1 MKVIM
6 DNGGAKTH
14 TVNDKAQ
21 ISHEIEKKTSLDK
34 KRGGAL
40 EKRRERTVGDTAKAN
55 TTRGSPTAGQR
66 KAAHFSKQQAANG
79 VPTEAQHK
87 AEHFSKQQAHR
98 GNTDVKSANVSNS
111 TSETEKTA
119 NGVPTKAQQKAEHF
133 SRQTPRRAETMS
145 EVHHEVSGKS
155 AHAKPSGGMLQEKSR
170 TVGKLDKSAIDKK
183 RLLSPEAMERRQRK
197 FKNKRLKLAPRKH
210 YKVLENGVVNTGEIT
225 KKKAR
230 TIYRQVSPKLQNAKP
245 RKISRREAEILNMAM
260 GGGMSA
266 GGKPHIAKAAVGA
279 GKAVNLAK
287 KPLSVV
293 KGEFY
298 KQADKSGDDGVKSV
312 KLGMQITEN
321 GTRAVKTAVRTGVK
335 TVKQGSKIT
344 KRVYHKLHK
353 TTSAELRRSI
363 RKRVIRNKLKTQVNY
378 MAKQA
383 VKKGAKAAGKAAV
396 NVAKKTAQAAFKAA
410 QAAAKA
416 VASAVTKVAALIAET
431 MPWSLIVIAAIVLIV
446 LIALMFG
453 SLVSGAGGSVAG
465 GGAWL
470 VDDNENQTP
479 EEIYEGYK
487 EFVEQAKDVMET
499 QAKDALQN
507 EVSSFCSSD
516 TAAPRKIIEY
526 HDKNNTR
533 TFYPAA
539 GADATI
545 NALIEQFGTDD
556 YADYMSLLFVLM
568 TREKQQADGVSD
580 DEIYDFDFKKEDFEE
595 FMKSV
600 NENSCRW
607 GETFVIKTAV
617 ETSPHACPG
626 QNCKTRYITGC
637 QCGSYTDED
646 GKIHHYCRGHSYCPV
661 DHTKMTVTLYTVKDY
676 YGKDYPEIY
685 NFTDNE
691 KTRYE
696 ASKVIIQGL
705 LEYWEDNE

>member
-1 MKVIM
+1 M

-55 TTRGSPTAGQR
+55 TTRGSPTVGQR

-79 VPTEAQHK
+79 VPTA
-87 AEHFSKQQAHR
+87 
-98 GNTDVKSANVSNS
+98 G
-111 TSETEKTA
+111 
-119 NGVPTKAQQKAEHF
+119 QQKAEHF

-145 EVHHEVSGKS
+145 EVHHEVSSKS

-183 RLLSPEAMERRQRK
+183 RLLSPEAMERRRKK
-197 FKNKRLKLAPRKH
+197 FKNKRLKFAPRKK
-210 YKVLENGVVNTGEIT
+210 YKLLENGVVNTGEIT
-225 KKKAR
+225 KKKSR
-230 TIYRQVSPKLQNAKP
+230 TIYRQVSPKLQNVKP
-245 RKISRREAEILNMAM
+245 RKISRKEAEIIGMAM

-266 GGKPHIAKAAVGA
+266 GGKPHIPKAVAGA

-287 KPLSVV
+287 KPLSVI

-298 KQADKSGDDGVKSV
+298 KQADKSGDDEVKSV
-312 KLGMQITEN
+312 KLGMQISEN

-396 NVAKKTAQAAFKAA
+396 NAAKKTAQAAFKAA

-416 VASAVTKVAALIAET
+416 AAKAIASAVAKVAALIAET

-470 VDDNENQTP
+470 VDDDKNQTP

-487 EFVEQAKDVMET
+487 EFIEQAKDVMET
-499 QAKDALQN
+499 QAKDALQS

-516 TAAPRKIIEY
+516 TADPRKIIEY

-607 GETFVIKTAV
+607 GDTFVIKTAV
-617 ETSPHACPG
+617 ETSPHACPY
-626 QNCKTRYITGC
+626 NCHRETRSGCHCCSSTDPETGEV
-637 QCGSYTDED
+637 T
-646 GKIHHYCRGHSYCPV
+646 HYCGGHCPV
-661 DHTKMTVTLYTVKDY
+661 DHTKMTVRLYTVKDY

-696 ASKVIIQGL
+696 ASKAIIQGL

>member
-55 TTRGSPTAGQR
+55 TTRGSPTVGQR

-79 VPTEAQHK
+79 VPTA
-87 AEHFSKQQAHR
+87 
-98 GNTDVKSANVSNS
+98 G
-111 TSETEKTA
+111 
-119 NGVPTKAQQKAEHF
+119 QQKAEHF

-145 EVHHEVSGKS
+145 EVHHEVSSKS

-183 RLLSPEAMERRQRK
+183 RLLSPEAMERRRKK
-197 FKNKRLKLAPRKH
+197 FKNKRLKFAPRKK
-210 YKVLENGVVNTGEIT
+210 YKLLENGVVNTGEIT
-225 KKKAR
+225 KKKSR
-230 TIYRQVSPKLQNAKP
+230 TIYRQVSPKLQNVKP
-245 RKISRREAEILNMAM
+245 RKISRKEAEIIGMAM

-266 GGKPHIAKAAVGA
+266 GGKPHIPKAAAGA

-287 KPLSVV
+287 KPLSVI

-298 KQADKSGDDGVKSV
+298 KQADKSGDDEVKSV
-312 KLGMQITEN
+312 KLGMQISEN
-321 GTRAVKTAVRTGVK
+321 GTRAVKTVVRTGVK

-396 NVAKKTAQAAFKAA
+396 NAAKKTAQAAFKAA

-416 VASAVTKVAALIAET
+416 AAKAIASAVAKVAALIAET

-470 VDDNENQTP
+470 VDDDKNQTP

-487 EFVEQAKDVMET
+487 EFIEQAKDVMET
-499 QAKDALQN
+499 QAKDALQS

-516 TAAPRKIIEY
+516 TADPRKIIEY

-568 TREKQQADGVSD
+568 TREKQQADGVAD

-607 GETFVIKTAV
+607 GDTFVIKTAV
-617 ETSPHACPG
+617 ETSPHACPY
-626 QNCKTRYITGC
+626 NCHRETRSGCHCCSSTDPETGEV
-637 QCGSYTDED
+637 T
-646 GKIHHYCRGHSYCPV
+646 HYCGGHCPV
-661 DHTKMTVTLYTVKDY
+661 DHTKMTVRLYTVKDY

-696 ASKVIIQGL
+696 ASKAIIQGL

>member
-1 MKVIM
+1 M

-55 TTRGSPTAGQR
+55 TTRGSPTVGQR

-79 VPTEAQHK
+79 VPTA
-87 AEHFSKQQAHR
+87 
-98 GNTDVKSANVSNS
+98 G
-111 TSETEKTA
+111 
-119 NGVPTKAQQKAEHF
+119 QQKAEHF

-145 EVHHEVSGKS
+145 EVHHEVSSKS

-183 RLLSPEAMERRQRK
+183 RLLSPEAMERRRKK
-197 FKNKRLKLAPRKH
+197 FKNKRLKFAPRKK
-210 YKVLENGVVNTGEIT
+210 YKLLENGVVNTGEIT
-225 KKKAR
+225 KKKSR
-230 TIYRQVSPKLQNAKP
+230 TIYRQVSPKLQNVKP
-245 RKISRREAEILNMAM
+245 RKISRKEAEIIGMAM

-266 GGKPHIAKAAVGA
+266 GGKPHIPKAVAGA

-287 KPLSVV
+287 KPLSVI

-298 KQADKSGDDGVKSV
+298 KQADKSGDDEVKSV
-312 KLGMQITEN
+312 KLGMQISEN

-396 NVAKKTAQAAFKAA
+396 NAAKKTAQAAFKAA
-410 QAAAKA
+410 KAAAKA
-416 VASAVTKVAALIAET
+416 IASAVAKVAALIAET

-470 VDDNENQTP
+470 VDDDKNQTP

-487 EFVEQAKDVMET
+487 EFIEQAKDVMET
-499 QAKDALQN
+499 QAKDALQS

-516 TAAPRKIIEY
+516 TADPRKIIEY

-607 GETFVIKTAV
+607 GDTFVIKTAV
-617 ETSPHACPG
+617 ETSPHACPY
-626 QNCKTRYITGC
+626 NCHRETRSGCHCCSSTDPETGEV
-637 QCGSYTDED
+637 T
-646 GKIHHYCRGHSYCPV
+646 HYCGGHCPV
-661 DHTKMTVTLYTVKDY
+661 DHTKMTVRLYTVKDY

-696 ASKVIIQGL
+696 ASKAIIQGL

>member
-55 TTRGSPTAGQR
+55 TTRGSPTVGQR

-79 VPTEAQHK
+79 VPTA
-87 AEHFSKQQAHR
+87 
-98 GNTDVKSANVSNS
+98 G
-111 TSETEKTA
+111 
-119 NGVPTKAQQKAEHF
+119 QQKAEHF

-145 EVHHEVSGKS
+145 EVHHEVSSKS

-183 RLLSPEAMERRQRK
+183 RLLSPEAMERRRKK
-197 FKNKRLKLAPRKH
+197 FKNKRLKFAPRKK
-210 YKVLENGVVNTGEIT
+210 YKLLENGVVNTGEIT
-225 KKKAR
+225 KKKSR
-230 TIYRQVSPKLQNAKP
+230 TIYRQVSPKLQNVKP
-245 RKISRREAEILNMAM
+245 RKISRKEAEIIGMAM

-266 GGKPHIAKAAVGA
+266 GGKPHIPKAAAGA

-287 KPLSVV
+287 KPLSVI

-298 KQADKSGDDGVKSV
+298 KQADKSGDDEVKSV
-312 KLGMQITEN
+312 KLGMQISEN

-396 NVAKKTAQAAFKAA
+396 NAAKKTAQAAFKAA

-416 VASAVTKVAALIAET
+416 AAKAIASAVAKVAALIAET

-470 VDDNENQTP
+470 VDDDKNQTP

-487 EFVEQAKDVMET
+487 EFIEQAKDVMET
-499 QAKDALQN
+499 QAKDALQS

-516 TAAPRKIIEY
+516 TADPRKIIEY

-607 GETFVIKTAV
+607 GDTFVIKTAV

-626 QNCKTRYITGC
+626 QNCKTEYISGC
-637 QCGSYTDED
+637 HCDYYIDDE
-646 GKIHHYCRGHSYCPV
+646 GEIHHYCGGHPYCPV
-661 DHTKMTVTLYTVKDY
+661 NHT
-676 YGKDYPEIY
+676 
-685 NFTDNE
+685 
-691 KTRYE
+691 
-696 ASKVIIQGL
+696 
-705 LEYWEDNE
+705 

>member
-21 ISHEIEKKTSLDK
+21 ISHEIGKKTSLDK

-55 TTRGSPTAGQR
+55 TTRGSPSAGQR

-79 VPTEAQHK
+79 VPTAAQQK
-87 AEHFSKQQAHR
+87 AEHFSMQQAHK

-119 NGVPTKAQQKAEHF
+119 NGFPTARQQKAEHF

-145 EVHHEVSGKS
+145 EVHHEVSSKS
-155 AHAKPSGGMLQEKSR
+155 AHAKQSGGVLQEKSR
-170 TVGKLDKSAIDKK
+170 TVGKLDKSTVDKK

-197 FKNKRLKLAPRKH
+197 FKNKRLKLAPHSH

-245 RKISRREAEILNMAM
+245 RKISRKEAEIIGMAM
-260 GGGMSA
+260 GGGMSS
-266 GGKPHIAKAAVGA
+266 GGKPHIAKAAAGA

-312 KLGMQITEN
+312 KLGMQISEN

-383 VKKGAKAAGKAAV
+383 VKKGAKAAGKVAV
-396 NVAKKTAQAAFKAA
+396 NAAKKTAQAAFKAA
-410 QAAAKA
+410 QAAARA
-416 VASAVTKVAALIAET
+416 VASAIAKVAALITET

-470 VDDNENQTP
+470 VDDDKNQTP

-499 QAKDALQN
+499 QAKDALQSD
-507 EVSSFCSSD
+507 VSSFCSSD
-516 TAAPRKIIEY
+516 TTDPRKIIEY
-526 HDKNNTR
+526 HDKSNTR

-539 GADATI
+539 GADTTI

-568 TREKQQADGVSD
+568 TRERQQADGAAD

-607 GETFVIKTAV
+607 GDTFVIKTAV

-626 QNCKTRYITGC
+626 QNCKRRTISGC
-637 QCGSYTDED
+637 RCSSYTDSE
-646 GKIHHYCRGHSYCPV
+646 GKIHHYCGGHPYCPV
-661 DHTKMTVTLYTVKDY
+661 NHTNLTVKLYTVKDY

-685 NFTDNE
+685 SFTDNE

-696 ASKVIIQGL
+696 ASKAIIQGL

>member
-1 MKVIM
+1 MRVIM
-6 DNGGAKTH
+6 DNGGVKTH

-21 ISHEIEKKTSLDK
+21 ISHEIGKKTSLDK
-34 KRGGAL
+34 KRENVL
-40 EKRRERTVGDTAKAN
+40 EKRNERTVGDTAKAN
-55 TTRGSPTAGQR
+55 TTRGSP
-66 KAAHFSKQQAANG
+66 
-79 VPTEAQHK
+79 
-87 AEHFSKQQAHR
+87 
-98 GNTDVKSANVSNS
+98 SA
-111 TSETEKTA
+111 
-119 NGVPTKAQQKAEHF
+119 AQQKAEHF
-133 SRQTPRRAETMS
+133 SKQAPRGAETKS
-145 EVHHEVSGKS
+145 EVHHETSSKSGL
-155 AHAKPSGGMLQEKSR
+155 AKPSGGVFQERSQ
-170 TVGKLDKSAIDKK
+170 TVGKLEKPTLDKK
-183 RLLSPEAMERRQRK
+183 RMLSPEAMERRRKK
-197 FKNKRLKLAPRKH
+197 FKNKRLRFAPRKK

-230 TIYRQVSPKLQNAKP
+230 TIYNQVPLKLENAKP
-245 RKISRREAEILNMAM
+245 KKISRQQGELINMAM

-266 GGKPHIAKAAVGA
+266 GKKSHIPKVVAGA
-279 GKAVNLAK
+279 GKAVDIAK

-298 KQADKSGDDGVKSV
+298 KQADKSDDDGVKSV
-312 KLGMQITEN
+312 KLGMQISEN

-335 TVKQGSKIT
+335 TVKKGSKIT

-353 TTSAELRRSI
+353 TTSAELRRTI
-363 RKRVIRNKLKTQVNY
+363 RKCVIRNKLKTQVNY

-396 NVAKKTAQAAFKAA
+396 NAAKATAKAAFKAA

-416 VASAVTKVAALIAET
+416 VVSAVAKVASLIAET
-431 MPWSLIVIAAIVLIV
+431 MPYSLIVIAAIVLII
-446 LIALMFG
+446 LIALMFA
-453 SLVSGAGGSVAG
+453 SMFTGAGGSVAG

-470 VDDNENQTP
+470 VDDEKSQTP

-499 QAKDALQN
+499 QAKDALQST
-507 EVSSFCSSD
+507 VTGFCEGD
-516 TAAPRKIIEY
+516 TEDPRRIIEY

-539 GADATI
+539 GADETI
-545 NALIEQFGTDD
+545 NALIEQFGTED

-568 TREKQQADGVSD
+568 TREKQQGDGVTD
-580 DEIYDFDFKKEDFEE
+580 AEIYDFDFKKEDFEE
-595 FMKSV
+595 FMKTV

-607 GETFVIKTAV
+607 GDTFVYKTAE
-617 ETSPHACPG
+617 ETSPEYCPG
-626 QNCKTRYITGC
+626 QNCKTKTISGC
-637 QCGSYTDED
+637 KCASYTDD
-646 GKIHHYCRGHSYCPV
+646 KGKVHTYCGGHRYCPKN
-661 DHTKMTVTLYTVKDY
+661 HTKLTVKLYTVKDY

-696 ASKVIIQGL
+696 ASKAIIQGL
-705 LEYWEDNE
+705 LDYWEDKE

>member
-40 EKRRERTVGDTAKAN
+40 EKRWERTVGDTAKAN
-55 TTRGSPTAGQR
+55 TTRGSPSAAQR
-66 KAAHFSKQQAANG
+66 
-79 VPTEAQHK
+79 K
-87 AEHFSKQQAHR
+87 AEHFSKQQAHK
-98 GNTDVKSANVSNS
+98 GNTDVKSANVSIP
-111 TSETEKTA
+111 TSETEKTTK
-119 NGVPTKAQQKAEHF
+119 GFPTARQQKAEHF
-133 SRQTPRRAETMS
+133 SRQIPHREETIS
-145 EVHHEVSGKS
+145 EVHHETSAKS
-155 AHAKPSGGMLQEKSR
+155 VLAKPSGGKLQEKNFR

-245 RKISRREAEILNMAM
+245 RKISRGQAEIINMAM
-260 GGGMSA
+260 GGMPA
-266 GGKPHIAKAAVGA
+266 GNKSHIPKAAVGVK
-279 GKAVNLAK
+279 KAVEIGK

-298 KQADKSGDDGVKSV
+298 KQADKSDDNGIKSV
-312 KLGMQITEN
+312 KLGLQIKEY
-321 GTRAVKTAVRTGVK
+321 GTSGIKTAVNTGVK
-335 TVKQGSKIT
+335 TAKNGTKLA
-344 KRVYHKLHK
+344 KRVYRKIHKP
-353 TTSAELRRSI
+353 TSAELRRKLQ
-363 RKRVIRNKLKTQVNY
+363 KRVNHNLVAE
-378 MAKQA
+378 AKFLAKRA
-383 VKKGAKAAGKAAV
+383 VKNGAKAAGKTAA
-396 NVAKKTAQAAFKAA
+396 NTAKKTAQAAFKAA
-410 QAAAKA
+410 QAAARA
-416 VASAVTKVAALIAET
+416 VASAVAKVAALIAET
-431 MPWSLIVIAAIVLIV
+431 MPWSLIVIGAIVLIV

-470 VDDNENQTP
+470 VDDDKNQTP

-499 QAKDALQN
+499 QAKDALQSD
-507 EVSSFCSSD
+507 VSSFCSSD
-516 TAAPRKIIEY
+516 TADPRKIIEY
-526 HDKNNTR
+526 HDKSNTR

-539 GADATI
+539 GADVAI

-568 TREKQQADGVSD
+568 TREKQQADGTAD

-607 GETFVIKTAV
+607 GDTFVIKTAV

-626 QNCKTRYITGC
+626 QNCKRRTISGC
-637 QCGSYTDED
+637 RCSSYTDSE
-646 GKIHHYCRGHSYCPV
+646 GKIHHYCGGHPYCPV
-661 DHTKMTVTLYTVKDY
+661 NHTKLTVKLYTVKDY

-696 ASKVIIQGL
+696 ASKAIIQGL

>member
-55 TTRGSPTAGQR
+55 TTRGSPTVGQR
-66 KAAHFSKQQAANG
+66 KDAHFSKQQAANG
-79 VPTEAQHK
+79 VPTA
-87 AEHFSKQQAHR
+87 
-98 GNTDVKSANVSNS
+98 G
-111 TSETEKTA
+111 
-119 NGVPTKAQQKAEHF
+119 QQKAEHF

-145 EVHHEVSGKS
+145 EVHHEVSSKS
-155 AHAKPSGGMLQEKSR
+155 AHAKPSGGMLQEQSR

-183 RLLSPEAMERRQRK
+183 RLLSPEAMERRRKK
-197 FKNKRLKLAPRKH
+197 FKNKRLKFAPRKN

-245 RKISRREAEILNMAM
+245 RKISRKEAEIIGMAM
-260 GGGMSA
+260 GGGMSG
-266 GGKPHIAKAAVGA
+266 GGKPHIAKAAAGA

-287 KPLSVV
+287 KPLSVI

-312 KLGMQITEN
+312 KLGMQISEN

-396 NVAKKTAQAAFKAA
+396 NAAKKTAQAA
-410 QAAAKA
+410 AKA
-416 VASAVTKVAALIAET
+416 IASAVAKVAALIAET

-470 VDDNENQTP
+470 VDDDKNQTP
-479 EEIYEGYK
+479 EEIYDRYK

-499 QAKDALQN
+499 QAKDALQS

-516 TAAPRKIIEY
+516 TTAPQKIIEY

-607 GETFVIKTAV
+607 GDTFVIKTAD

-626 QNCKTRYITGC
+626 QNCKTEYISGC
-637 QCGSYTDED
+637 HCDYYIDDE
-646 GKIHHYCRGHSYCPV
+646 GEIHHYCGGHPYCPV
-661 DHTKMTVTLYTVKDY
+661 NHTKLTVNLYTVKDY

-685 NFTDNE
+685 NFTDSE

-696 ASKVIIQGL
+696 ASKTIIQGL

>member
-21 ISHEIEKKTSLDK
+21 ISHEIGKKTSLDK
-34 KRGGAL
+34 KRGNVL

-55 TTRGSPTAGQR
+55 TTRGSPSAVQR
-66 KAAHFSKQQAANG
+66 KAEN
-79 VPTEAQHK
+79 
-87 AEHFSKQQAHR
+87 FSKQQAHK
-98 GNTDVKSANVSNS
+98 GNTDVMSANVSIS

-119 NGVPTKAQQKAEHF
+119 NGFSTAGQQKAEHF
-133 SRQTPRRAETMS
+133 SRQTPRRTETMS
-145 EVHHEVSGKS
+145 EVHHEASSKS
-155 AHAKPSGGMLQEKSR
+155 EPAKPSGGVLQKKSR
-170 TVGKLDKSAIDKK
+170 TVGKLDKSTVDMK

-197 FKNKRLKLAPRKH
+197 FKNKRLKLAPHSH

-245 RKISRREAEILNMAM
+245 RKISRNEAEIIGMAM

-266 GGKPHIAKAAVGA
+266 GGKPHIPKAVAGA

-312 KLGMQITEN
+312 KLGMQISEN

-383 VKKGAKAAGKAAV
+383 VKKGAKAAGKVAV
-396 NVAKKTAQAAFKAA
+396 NAARKTAQAAFKAA
-410 QAAAKA
+410 QAAARA
-416 VASAVTKVAALIAET
+416 VASAVAKVAALIAET
-431 MPWSLIVIAAIVLIV
+431 MPWSLIIIGAIVLIV

-470 VDDNENQTP
+470 VDDDKNQTP

-487 EFVEQAKDVMET
+487 EFVEQAKDVMEA
-499 QAKDALQN
+499 QAKDALQS

-526 HDKNNTR
+526 HDK
-533 TFYPAA
+533 
-539 GADATI
+539 
-545 NALIEQFGTDD
+545 
-556 YADYMSLLFVLM
+556 
-568 TREKQQADGVSD
+568 
-580 DEIYDFDFKKEDFEE
+580 
-595 FMKSV
+595 
-600 NENSCRW
+600 
-607 GETFVIKTAV
+607 
-617 ETSPHACPG
+617 
-626 QNCKTRYITGC
+626 KTRVPFIPQQELT
-637 QCGSYTDED
+637 Q
-646 GKIHHYCRGHSYCPV
+646 R
-661 DHTKMTVTLYTVKDY
+661 
-676 YGKDYPEIY
+676 
-685 NFTDNE
+685 
-691 KTRYE
+691 
-696 ASKVIIQGL
+696 
-705 LEYWEDNE
+705 

>member
-21 ISHEIEKKTSLDK
+21 ISHEIGKKTSLDK

-79 VPTEAQHK
+79 VPTA
-87 AEHFSKQQAHR
+87 
-98 GNTDVKSANVSNS
+98 
-111 TSETEKTA
+111 
-119 NGVPTKAQQKAEHF
+119 AQQKAEHF
-133 SRQTPRRAETMS
+133 SRQTPRRTETMS
-145 EVHHEVSGKS
+145 EVHHEVSSKS

-170 TVGKLDKSAIDKK
+170 TVGKLDKSAIDKM
-183 RLLSPEAMERRQRK
+183 RLLSPETMERRRKK
-197 FKNKRLKLAPRKH
+197 FKNKRLKFAPRKN

-225 KKKAR
+225 KKKSR
-230 TIYRQVSPKLQNAKP
+230 TIYRQVSPKLQNVKP
-245 RKISRREAEILNMAM
+245 RKISRKEAEIIGMAM

-266 GGKPHIAKAAVGA
+266 GGKPHIPKAVAGA

-287 KPLSVV
+287 KPLSVI

-298 KQADKSGDDGVKSV
+298 KQADKSGDDEVKSV
-312 KLGMQITEN
+312 KLGMQISEN

-396 NVAKKTAQAAFKAA
+396 NAAKKTAQAAFKAA

-416 VASAVTKVAALIAET
+416 AAKAIASAVAKVAALIAET

-470 VDDNENQTP
+470 VDDDKNQTP

-487 EFVEQAKDVMET
+487 EFIEQAKDVMET
-499 QAKDALQN
+499 QAKDALQS

-516 TAAPRKIIEY
+516 TADPRKIIEY

-607 GETFVIKTAV
+607 GDTFVIKTAV
-617 ETSPHACPG
+617 ETSPHACPY
-626 QNCKTRYITGC
+626 NCHRETRSGCHCCSSTDPETGEV
-637 QCGSYTDED
+637 T
-646 GKIHHYCRGHSYCPV
+646 HYCGGHCPV
-661 DHTKMTVTLYTVKDY
+661 DHTKMTVRLYTVKDY

-696 ASKVIIQGL
+696 ASKAIIQGL

>member
-1 MKVIM
+1 M

-21 ISHEIEKKTSLDK
+21 ISHEIEKKTTLDK

-40 EKRRERTVGDTAKAN
+40 EKRQERTVGDTAKAN
-55 TTRGSPTAGQR
+55 TTRGSPSAVQQ
-66 KAAHFSKQQAANG
+66 KAAHFSKQQATNG
-79 VPTEAQHK
+79 VPTAAQQK
-87 AEHFSKQQAHR
+87 AEHFSRQQAHS
-98 GNTDVKSANVSNS
+98 GNTDVRSANVSIS
-111 TSETEKTA
+111 TSETKQAA
-119 NGVPTKAQQKAEHF
+119 NGVTTKAQQKAEHF
-133 SRQTPRRAETMS
+133 SRQTPRRAETIS
-145 EVHHEVSGKS
+145 EVHHEASSKGE
-155 AHAKPSGGMLQEKSR
+155 HAKPSVGKLQEKNSR
-170 TVGKLDKSAIDKK
+170 TVGKLDKSPIDKK
-183 RLLSPEAMERRQRK
+183 RLLSPEAMKRRQRK

>member
-1 MKVIM
+1 LKVIM

-55 TTRGSPTAGQR
+55 TTRGSPTVGQR

-79 VPTEAQHK
+79 VPTA
-87 AEHFSKQQAHR
+87 
-98 GNTDVKSANVSNS
+98 G
-111 TSETEKTA
+111 
-119 NGVPTKAQQKAEHF
+119 QQKAEHF

-145 EVHHEVSGKS
+145 EVHHEVSSKS

-183 RLLSPEAMERRQRK
+183 RLLSPEAMERRRKK
-197 FKNKRLKLAPRKH
+197 FKNKRLKFAPRKK
-210 YKVLENGVVNTGEIT
+210 YKLLENGVVNTGEIT
-225 KKKAR
+225 KKKSR
-230 TIYRQVSPKLQNAKP
+230 TIYRQVSPKLQNVKP
-245 RKISRREAEILNMAM
+245 RKISRKEAEIIGMAM

-266 GGKPHIAKAAVGA
+266 GGKPHIPKAVAGA

-287 KPLSVV
+287 KPLSVI

-298 KQADKSGDDGVKSV
+298 KQADKSGDDEVKSV
-312 KLGMQITEN
+312 KLGMQISEN

-396 NVAKKTAQAAFKAA
+396 NAAKKTAQAAFKAA

-416 VASAVTKVAALIAET
+416 AAKAIASAVAKVAALIAET

-470 VDDNENQTP
+470 VDDDKNQTP

-487 EFVEQAKDVMET
+487 EFIEQAKDVMET
-499 QAKDALQN
+499 QAKDALQS

-516 TAAPRKIIEY
+516 TADPRKIIEY

-607 GETFVIKTAV
+607 GDTFVIKTAV
-617 ETSPHACPG
+617 ETSPHACPY
-626 QNCKTRYITGC
+626 NCHRETRSGCHCCSSTDPETGEV
-637 QCGSYTDED
+637 T
-646 GKIHHYCRGHSYCPV
+646 HYCGGHCPV
-661 DHTKMTVTLYTVKDY
+661 DHTKMTVRLYTVKDY

-696 ASKVIIQGL
+696 ASKAIIQGL

>member
-1 MKVIM
+1 M
-6 DNGGAKTH
+6 DNGGTKTH

-21 ISHEIEKKTSLDK
+21 ISHEIEKKTTLDK
-34 KRGGAL
+34 KRGNVL
-40 EKRRERTVGDTAKAN
+40 EKRNERTVGEPVKAN
-55 TTRGSPTAGQR
+55 TTRGSPV
-66 KAAHFSKQQAANG
+66 AAQQ
-79 VPTEAQHK
+79 K
-87 AEHFSKQQAHR
+87 AEHFSKQQGHKGNTDVKSAIGSIPTAETKETANGFPTAAQQKAEHFSKQQTHK
-98 GNTDVKSANVSNS
+98 GNTDVKSANSG
-111 TSETEKTA
+111 EKI
-119 NGVPTKAQQKAEHF
+119 K
-133 SRQTPRRAETMS
+133 S
-145 EVHHEVSGKS
+145 EVHHEVSSKS

-183 RLLSPEAMERRQRK
+183 RLLSPEAMERRRKK
-197 FKNKRLKLAPRKH
+197 FKNKRLKFAPRKK
-210 YKVLENGVVNTGEIT
+210 YKLLENGVVNTGEIT
-225 KKKAR
+225 KKKSR
-230 TIYRQVSPKLQNAKP
+230 TIYRQVSPKLQNVKP
-245 RKISRREAEILNMAM
+245 RKISRKEAEIIGMAM

-266 GGKPHIAKAAVGA
+266 GGKPHIPKAVAGA

-287 KPLSVV
+287 KPLSVI

-298 KQADKSGDDGVKSV
+298 KQADKSGDDEVKSV
-312 KLGMQITEN
+312 KLGMQISEN

-396 NVAKKTAQAAFKAA
+396 NAAKKTAQAAFKAA

-416 VASAVTKVAALIAET
+416 AAKAIASAVAKVAALIAET

-470 VDDNENQTP
+470 VDDDKNQTP

-487 EFVEQAKDVMET
+487 EFIEQAKDVMET
-499 QAKDALQN
+499 QAKDALQS

-516 TAAPRKIIEY
+516 TADPRKIIEY

-607 GETFVIKTAV
+607 GDTFVIKTAV
-617 ETSPHACPG
+617 ETSPHACPY
-626 QNCKTRYITGC
+626 NCHRETRSGCHCCSSTDPETGEV
-637 QCGSYTDED
+637 T
-646 GKIHHYCRGHSYCPV
+646 HYCGGHCPV
-661 DHTKMTVTLYTVKDY
+661 DHTKMTVRLYTVKDY

-696 ASKVIIQGL
+696 ASKAIIQGL

>member
-21 ISHEIEKKTSLDK
+21 ISHEIGKKTSLDK

-40 EKRRERTVGDTAKAN
+40 EKRRGRTVGDTAKAN
-55 TTRGSPTAGQR
+55 TTRGSPSAGQR
-66 KAAHFSKQQAANG
+66 KA
-79 VPTEAQHK
+79 
-87 AEHFSKQQAHR
+87 EHFSMQQAHK

-119 NGVPTKAQQKAEHF
+119 NGFPTARQQKAEHF

-155 AHAKPSGGMLQEKSR
+155 AHAKPSSDMLQEKSR

-183 RLLSPEAMERRQRK
+183 RLLSPEAMERRRKK
-197 FKNKRLKLAPRKH
+197 FKNKRLKFAPRKN

-225 KKKAR
+225 KRKAR

-245 RKISRREAEILNMAM
+245 RKISRKEAEIIGMAM
-260 GGGMSA
+260 GGGMSS
-266 GGKPHIAKAAVGA
+266 GGKPHIPKAVAGA

-312 KLGMQITEN
+312 KLGMQISEN

-344 KRVYHKLHK
+344 KRVYRKLHK

-396 NVAKKTAQAAFKAA
+396 NVARKTAQAAARA
-410 QAAAKA
+410 I
-416 VASAVTKVAALIAET
+416 ASAVAKVAALIAET

-470 VDDNENQTP
+470 VDDDKNQTP
-479 EEIYEGYK
+479 KEIYEGYK

-499 QAKDALQN
+499 QAKDALQS

-516 TAAPRKIIEY
+516 TVAPRKIIEY

-607 GETFVIKTAV
+607 GDTFVIKTAV

-626 QNCKTRYITGC
+626 QNCKRKTISGC
-637 QCGSYTDED
+637 RCSSYTDSE
-646 GKIHHYCRGHSYCPV
+646 GKIYHYCGGHPYCPV
-661 DHTKMTVTLYTVKDY
+661 NHTKLTVKLYTVKDY
-676 YGKDYPEIY
+676 YGNDYPEIY

-696 ASKVIIQGL
+696 ASKAIIQGL

>member
-55 TTRGSPTAGQR
+55 TTRGSPTVGQR

-79 VPTEAQHK
+79 VPTA
-87 AEHFSKQQAHR
+87 
-98 GNTDVKSANVSNS
+98 G
-111 TSETEKTA
+111 
-119 NGVPTKAQQKAEHF
+119 QQKAEHF

-145 EVHHEVSGKS
+145 EVHHEVSSKS

-183 RLLSPEAMERRQRK
+183 RLLSPEAMERRRKK
-197 FKNKRLKLAPRKH
+197 FKNKRLKFAPRKK
-210 YKVLENGVVNTGEIT
+210 YKLLENGVVNTGEIT
-225 KKKAR
+225 KKKSR
-230 TIYRQVSPKLQNAKP
+230 TIYRQVSPKLQNVKP
-245 RKISRREAEILNMAM
+245 RKISRKEAEIIGMAM

-266 GGKPHIAKAAVGA
+266 GGKPHIPKAVAGA

-287 KPLSVV
+287 KPLSVI

-298 KQADKSGDDGVKSV
+298 KQADKSGDDEVKSV
-312 KLGMQITEN
+312 KLGMQISEN

-396 NVAKKTAQAAFKAA
+396 NAAKKTAQAAFKAA
-410 QAAAKA
+410 KAAAKA
-416 VASAVTKVAALIAET
+416 IASAVAKVAALIAET

-470 VDDNENQTP
+470 VDDDKNQTP

-487 EFVEQAKDVMET
+487 EFIEQAKDVMET
-499 QAKDALQN
+499 QAKDALQS

-516 TAAPRKIIEY
+516 TADPRKIIEY

-607 GETFVIKTAV
+607 GDTFVIKTAV
-617 ETSPHACPG
+617 ETSPHACPY
-626 QNCKTRYITGC
+626 NCHRETRSGCHCCSSTDPETGEV
-637 QCGSYTDED
+637 T
-646 GKIHHYCRGHSYCPV
+646 HYCGGHCPV
-661 DHTKMTVTLYTVKDY
+661 DHTKMTVRLYTVKDY

-696 ASKVIIQGL
+696 ASKAIIQGL

>member
-55 TTRGSPTAGQR
+55 TTRGSPTVGQR

-79 VPTEAQHK
+79 VPTA
-87 AEHFSKQQAHR
+87 
-98 GNTDVKSANVSNS
+98 G
-111 TSETEKTA
+111 
-119 NGVPTKAQQKAEHF
+119 QQKAEHF

-145 EVHHEVSGKS
+145 EVHHEVSSKS

-183 RLLSPEAMERRQRK
+183 RLLSPEAMERRRKK
-197 FKNKRLKLAPRKH
+197 FKNKRLKFAPRKK
-210 YKVLENGVVNTGEIT
+210 YKLLENGVVNTGEIT
-225 KKKAR
+225 KKKSR
-230 TIYRQVSPKLQNAKP
+230 TIYRQVSPKLQNVKP
-245 RKISRREAEILNMAM
+245 RKISRKEAEIIGMAM

-266 GGKPHIAKAAVGA
+266 GGKPHIPKAVAGA

-287 KPLSVV
+287 KPLSVI

-298 KQADKSGDDGVKSV
+298 KQADKSGDDEVKSV
-312 KLGMQITEN
+312 KLGMQISEN

-396 NVAKKTAQAAFKAA
+396 NAAKKTAQAAFKAA

-416 VASAVTKVAALIAET
+416 AAKAIASAVAKVAALIAET

-470 VDDNENQTP
+470 VDDDKNQTP

-487 EFVEQAKDVMET
+487 EFIEQAKDVMET
-499 QAKDALQN
+499 QAKDALQS

-516 TAAPRKIIEY
+516 TADPRKIIEY

-607 GETFVIKTAV
+607 GDTFVIKTAV
-617 ETSPHACPG
+617 ETSPHACPY
-626 QNCKTRYITGC
+626 NCHRETRSGCHCCSSTDPETGEV
-637 QCGSYTDED
+637 T
-646 GKIHHYCRGHSYCPV
+646 HYCGGHCPV
-661 DHTKMTVTLYTVKDY
+661 DHTKMTVRLYTVKDY

-696 ASKVIIQGL
+696 ASKAIIQGL

>member
-55 TTRGSPTAGQR
+55 TTRGSPTVGQR

-79 VPTEAQHK
+79 VPTA
-87 AEHFSKQQAHR
+87 
-98 GNTDVKSANVSNS
+98 G
-111 TSETEKTA
+111 
-119 NGVPTKAQQKAEHF
+119 QQKAEHF

-145 EVHHEVSGKS
+145 EVHHEVSSKS

-183 RLLSPEAMERRQRK
+183 RLLSPEAMERRRKK
-197 FKNKRLKLAPRKH
+197 FKNKRLKFAPRKK
-210 YKVLENGVVNTGEIT
+210 YKLLENGVVNTGEIT
-225 KKKAR
+225 KKKSR
-230 TIYRQVSPKLQNAKP
+230 TIYRQVSPKLQNVKP
-245 RKISRREAEILNMAM
+245 RKISRKEAEIIGMAM

-266 GGKPHIAKAAVGA
+266 GGKPHIPKAAAGA

-287 KPLSVV
+287 KPLSVI

-298 KQADKSGDDGVKSV
+298 KQADKSGDDEVKSV
-312 KLGMQITEN
+312 KLGMQISEN

-396 NVAKKTAQAAFKAA
+396 NAAKKTAQAAFKAA

-416 VASAVTKVAALIAET
+416 VASAVAKVAALIAET

-470 VDDNENQTP
+470 VDDDKNQTP

-487 EFVEQAKDVMET
+487 EFIEQAKDIMET
-499 QAKDALQN
+499 QAKDALQS

-516 TAAPRKIIEY
+516 TTAPRKIIEY

-607 GETFVIKTAV
+607 GDTFVIKTAV
-617 ETSPHACPG
+617 ETSPHACPY
-626 QNCKTRYITGC
+626 NCHRETRSGCHCCSSTDPETGEV
-637 QCGSYTDED
+637 T
-646 GKIHHYCRGHSYCPV
+646 HYCGGHCPV
-661 DHTKMTVTLYTVKDY
+661 DHTKRTVRLYTVKDY

-696 ASKVIIQGL
+696 ASKAIIQGL

>member
-1 MKVIM
+1 MKVII
-6 DNGGAKTH
+6 DNGGVRSH
-14 TVNDKAQ
+14 IVNDKAQ

-40 EKRRERTVGDTAKAN
+40 EKRQERTIGDTAKAN
-55 TTRGSPTAGQR
+55 TTRGSPSAAQQ
-66 KAAHFSKQQAANG
+66 KATHFSKQTSRG
-79 VPTEAQHK
+79 TEAK
-87 AEHFSKQQAHR
+87 
-98 GNTDVKSANVSNS
+98 
-111 TSETEKTA
+111 SET
-119 NGVPTKAQQKAEHF
+119 
-133 SRQTPRRAETMS
+133 
-145 EVHHEVSGKS
+145 HHKVSSKS
-155 AHAKPSGGMLQEKSR
+155 AHAKPSGSMLQEQSR

-183 RLLSPEAMERRQRK
+183 RLLSPEAMERRRKK
-197 FKNKRLKLAPRKH
+197 FKNKRLKFAPRKK

-245 RKISRREAEILNMAM
+245 RKISRNQAEIINMAM
-260 GGGMSA
+260 GGGISA
-266 GGKPHIAKAAVGA
+266 GGKPHIPKAITGA

-298 KQADKSGDDGVKSV
+298 KQADKSDDDGIKSV
-312 KLGMQITEN
+312 KLGMQISEN

-335 TVKQGSKIT
+335 TVKKGSKIT

-353 TTSAELRRSI
+353 TTSAELRRKL
-363 RKRVIRNKLKTQVNY
+363 RKRVNHNLVAE
-378 MAKQA
+378 AKYLAKRA
-383 VKKGAKAAGKAAV
+383 VKNGAKTAGKAAV
-396 NVAKKTAQAAFKAA
+396 NAAKKAAQAAFKAA

-416 VASAVTKVAALIAET
+416 VASAVSKVVSLIVET
-431 MPWSLIVIAAIVLIV
+431 MPYSLIVIGAIVLIV
-446 LIALMFG
+446 LIALMFA
-453 SLVSGAGGSVAG
+453 SMFTGAGGSVAG

-470 VDDNENQTP
+470 VDDEKSQTP

-499 QAKDALQN
+499 QAKDALQS
-507 EVSSFCSSD
+507 EVTGFCDGD
-516 TAAPRKIIEY
+516 TEDPRRIIEY
-526 HDKNNTR
+526 HDKNTTR
-533 TFYPAA
+533 TFYPAK
-539 GADATI
+539 GADVTI
-545 NALIEQFGTDD
+545 NVLIEQFGTDD

-568 TREKQQADGVSD
+568 TREKQQADGVTD
-580 DEIYDFDFKKEDFEE
+580 EEIYDFDFKKEDFEE
-595 FMKSV
+595 FMKTV

-607 GETFVIKTAV
+607 GDTFVIKTAV
-617 ETSPHACPG
+617 ETSPHACPS
-626 QNCKTRYITGC
+626 NCHREKRSGCTCCSSTDPETGRV
-637 QCGSYTDED
+637 T
-646 GKIHHYCRGHSYCPV
+646 HYCGGHCPV

-696 ASKVIIQGL
+696 ASKAIIQGL
-705 LEYWEDNE
+705 LDYWEDKE

>member
-21 ISHEIEKKTSLDK
+21 ISHEIGKKTSLDK

-55 TTRGSPTAGQR
+55 TTRGSPTVGQR

-79 VPTEAQHK
+79 VPTA
-87 AEHFSKQQAHR
+87 
-98 GNTDVKSANVSNS
+98 G
-111 TSETEKTA
+111 
-119 NGVPTKAQQKAEHF
+119 QQKAEHF

-145 EVHHEVSGKS
+145 EVHHEVSSKS

-183 RLLSPEAMERRQRK
+183 RLLSPEAMERRRKK
-197 FKNKRLKLAPRKH
+197 FKNKRLKFAPRKK
-210 YKVLENGVVNTGEIT
+210 YKLLENGVVNTGEIT
-225 KKKAR
+225 KKKSR
-230 TIYRQVSPKLQNAKP
+230 TIYRQVSPKLQNVKP
-245 RKISRREAEILNMAM
+245 RKISRKEAEIIGMAM

-266 GGKPHIAKAAVGA
+266 GGKPHIPKAVAGA

-287 KPLSVV
+287 KPLSVI

-312 KLGMQITEN
+312 KLGMQISEN

-396 NVAKKTAQAAFKAA
+396 NAAKKTAQAAFKAA
-410 QAAAKA
+410 KAAAKA
-416 VASAVTKVAALIAET
+416 IASAVAKVAALIAET

-470 VDDNENQTP
+470 VDDDKNQTP

-487 EFVEQAKDVMET
+487 EFIEQAKDVMET
-499 QAKDALQN
+499 QAKDALQS

-516 TAAPRKIIEY
+516 TADPRKIIEY

-607 GETFVIKTAV
+607 GDTFVIKTAV
-617 ETSPHACPG
+617 ETSPHACPY
-626 QNCKTRYITGC
+626 NCHRETRSGCHCCSSTDPETGEV
-637 QCGSYTDED
+637 T
-646 GKIHHYCRGHSYCPV
+646 HYCGGHCPV
-661 DHTKMTVTLYTVKDY
+661 DHTKMTVRLYTVKDY

-696 ASKVIIQGL
+696 ASKAIIQGL

>member
-1 MKVIM
+1 MTLRVIM

-21 ISHEIEKKTSLDK
+21 ISHEIEKKTTLDK

-40 EKRRERTVGDTAKAN
+40 EKRQERTVGDTAKAN
-55 TTRGSPTAGQR
+55 MTRGSPSAAQQ

-79 VPTEAQHK
+79 VPTAAQQR
-87 AEHFSKQQAHR
+87 AEHFAKPQLHS
-98 GNTDVKSANVSNS
+98 GNTGVKS
-111 TSETEKTA
+111 ETKQSA
-119 NGVPTKAQQKAEHF
+119 NGVPTVAQQKAEHF
-133 SRQTPRRAETMS
+133 SRQAPRRAETMA
-145 EVHHEVSGKS
+145 EVHHEASSKGEP
-155 AHAKPSGGMLQEKSR
+155 AKPSGGKLQEKNIR
-170 TVGKLDKSAIDKK
+170 TVGKIDKSAIDKK
-183 RLLSPEAMERRQRK
+183 RLLSLEAMERRQKK
-197 FKNKRLKLAPRKH
+197 FRNKRLKLAPRKH
-210 YKVLENGVVNTGEIT
+210 YKVLDNGVVNTGEIT

-230 TIYRQVSPKLQNAKP
+230 TIYSQVPSKLQNAKP
-245 RKISRREAEILNMAM
+245 RKISRNQAELIGMAM

-266 GGKPHIAKAAVGA
+266 GKKPHIP
-279 GKAVNLAK
+279 KAVAGAKKAVEIGK

-298 KQADKSGDDGVKSV
+298 KQADKSGDDGVKAV
-312 KLGMQITEN
+312 KLGMQIKED
-321 GTRAVKTAVRTGVK
+321 GTRAVKTAVNTGVK

-416 VASAVTKVAALIAET
+416 VASAVAKVAALIAET
-431 MPWSLIVIAAIVLIV
+431 MPWSLIVIGAIVLIV

-453 SLVSGAGGSVAG
+453 SLISSAGGSVAG

-470 VDDNENQTP
+470 VDDDKTQTP

-487 EFVEQAKDVMET
+487 EFVEQAKEVMET
-499 QAKDALQN
+499 QAKDALQG
-507 EVSSFCSSD
+507 EVTGFCAGD
-516 TAAPRKIIEY
+516 TTTPRRIIEY
-526 HDKNNTR
+526 HDKSNNR
-533 TFYPAA
+533 LFYPAA
-539 GADATI
+539 GADVTI

-600 NENSCRW
+600 NENSCRF
-607 GETFVIKTAV
+607 GDTFVIKTAV

-646 GKIHHYCRGHSYCPV
+646 GKIHHYCRGHPYCPV

-676 YGKDYPEIY
+676 YGKEYPEIY
-685 NFTDNE
+685 DFTENE

-696 ASKVIIQGL
+696 ASKAIIQGL
-705 LEYWEDNE
+705 LDYWEDNE

>member
-55 TTRGSPTAGQR
+55 TTRGSPTVGQR

-79 VPTEAQHK
+79 VPTA
-87 AEHFSKQQAHR
+87 
-98 GNTDVKSANVSNS
+98 G
-111 TSETEKTA
+111 
-119 NGVPTKAQQKAEHF
+119 QQKAEHF

-145 EVHHEVSGKS
+145 EVHHEVSSKS

-183 RLLSPEAMERRQRK
+183 RLLSPEAMERRRKK
-197 FKNKRLKLAPRKH
+197 FKNKRLKFAPRKK
-210 YKVLENGVVNTGEIT
+210 YKLLENGVVNTGEIT
-225 KKKAR
+225 KKKSR
-230 TIYRQVSPKLQNAKP
+230 TIYRQVSPKLQNVKP
-245 RKISRREAEILNMAM
+245 RKISRKEAEIIGMAM

-266 GGKPHIAKAAVGA
+266 GGKPHIPKAAAGA

-287 KPLSVV
+287 KPLSVI

-312 KLGMQITEN
+312 KLGMQISEN
-321 GTRAVKTAVRTGVK
+321 GTRAVKTVVRTGVK

-396 NVAKKTAQAAFKAA
+396 NAARKTAQAAFKAA

-416 VASAVTKVAALIAET
+416 IASAVAKVAALIAET

-470 VDDNENQTP
+470 VDDDKNQTP

-499 QAKDALQN
+499 QAKDALQS

-516 TAAPRKIIEY
+516 TADPRKIIEY

-568 TREKQQADGVSD
+568 TREKQQADGVAD

-607 GETFVIKTAV
+607 GDTFVIKTAV
-617 ETSPHACPG
+617 ETSPHACPY
-626 QNCKTRYITGC
+626 NCHRETRSGCHCCSSTDPETGEV
-637 QCGSYTDED
+637 T
-646 GKIHHYCRGHSYCPV
+646 HYCGGHCPV
-661 DHTKMTVTLYTVKDY
+661 DHTKMTVRLYTVKDY

-696 ASKVIIQGL
+696 ASKAIIQGL